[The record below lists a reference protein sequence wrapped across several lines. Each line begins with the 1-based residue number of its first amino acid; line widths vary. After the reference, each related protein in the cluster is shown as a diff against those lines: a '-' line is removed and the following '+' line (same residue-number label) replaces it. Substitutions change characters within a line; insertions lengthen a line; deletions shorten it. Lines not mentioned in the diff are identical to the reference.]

1 MDPQLSSQLVQLL
14 APYLPHLL
22 KGVKLAGQ
30 ERPEN
35 SAKRPVRVSGRS
47 PARKVLRGLCRSAQN
62 GMGDDKIEI

>member
-30 ERPEN
+30 EA
-35 SAKRPVRVSGRS
+35 AKKLGEK
-47 PARKVLRGLCRSAQN
+47 AGAGLRA
-62 GMGDDKIEI
+62 